1 MSEVRNGVT
10 REQFEA
16 AEYVLSNSSH
26 VWWKAY
32 NTLNVRNIN
41 DVVDIYNRYKMCEHY
56 GKSNRADQTYS
67 VNKVIKFFEQPN
79 DNNNSEISTFIEA
92 FNQFIDANFPGGKHA
107 ENLKDVSNFIADLV
121 AKVSSYEAIAY
132 QSASLFANADQVAR
146 NLATLNEYNKQ
157 LQNQVAYL
165 YEENEAL
172 KKQLANK

>member
-1 MSEVRNGVT
+1 MSEVINGVT
-10 REQFEA
+10 REQFKA

-26 VWWKAY
+26 AWWEAY

-67 VNKVIKFFEQPN
+67 VNDIIKFFEQSN
-79 DNNNSEISTFIEA
+79 DNNNSEIGTFIEA
-92 FNQFIDANFPGGKHA
+92 FNQFIDANFPGEKHA
-107 ENLKDVSNFIADLV
+107 ENLKDVSNFIADLA
-121 AKVSSYEAIAY
+121 AKVSSSEAIAC
-132 QSASLFANADQVAR
+132 QSVSLFANADQVAR
-146 NLATLNEYNKQ
+146 NLATLNEHNKQ
-157 LQNQVAYL
+157 LQDQVAYL